1 MVTLYRG
8 VLKKPIIYPFSV
20 LITPENIESIDFNK
34 IIYCEVSA
42 EGAMGNVGGILIYV
56 VEDEDKIITFETNV
70 SVNKEMYEA
79 ISEKIKQ
86 NSSLF
91 TQFPGGFGNYVFIKK
106 DANFEIDEEYDCFW
120 YHSKKTKLRIDSSVT
135 GVFQSVVAASKKR
148 QQESAK

>member
-8 VLKKPIIYPFSV
+8 VLKKPIIYPYSI
-20 LITPENIESIDFNK
+20 LITPENIENIDFNK
-34 IIYCEVSA
+34 IIYCEASA

-70 SVNKEMYEA
+70 SVNREMYIA
-79 ISEKIKQ
+79 ISERIKQ

-106 DANFEIDEEYDCFW
+106 STNFEIDEKYNCFW
-120 YHSKKTKLRIDSSVT
+120 YHSENTKLRVDSSVV
-135 GVFQSVVAASKKR
+135 GVFQSVVTEMKKGH
-148 QQESAK
+148 QE